1 MASAY
6 CLRIF
11 VALGVGV
18 LLGGSEL
25 GLAVLELRATVLE
38 LLARLAELLEG
49 VGAGAVERLHGAE
62 AGEELVGVTAAEQ
75 VDARPEGRVHLLLGD
90 RVAELSLLAV
100 VVDEVVVDVAGDVV
114 DLGLRLLGLHVELVD
129 LLVHGLGLVE
139 RGFDVL
145 GRDGWIGSGRRQG
158 EQPTDQS
165 QCLQLRRILD
175 DVFG

>member
-18 LLGGSEL
+18 LLGGGEL
-25 GLAVLELRATVLE
+25 GLAILELRPAVLE

-49 VGAGAVERLHGAE
+49 IGTRAVERLHGAE

-100 VVDEVVVDVAGDVV
+100 VVDQVVVDVAGDVL
-114 DLGLRLLGLHVELVD
+114 DL
-129 LLVHGLGLVE
+129 
-139 RGFDVL
+139 
-145 GRDGWIGSGRRQG
+145 
-158 EQPTDQS
+158 
-165 QCLQLRRILD
+165 
-175 DVFG
+175 